1 MPTDPNAAPGRSH
14 REPPRSSP
22 TWSIRRPLADWLQ
35 AEGKRASGKRVLDVG
50 CGVKPYLPYFSD
62 ATSYVGVD
70 VQDNP
75 NADLHGAIEAL
86 PVDDGSFDVVL
97 ATQVLEHVDD
107 PSAAVRE
114 LHRVTAPGGRVLA
127 STHGTQVYHPNPGD
141 YWRWTHAGLERLF
154 TANGDWERVDVEPNA
169 GTTSALGMLLAR
181 SLHLLAK
188 RAGLAWAARPFVYV
202 LNSAAAAVDAR
213 VPSLREKRPG
223 ALFANFHVTAVKR
236 AATERPRPSS

>member
-22 TWSIRRPLADWLQ
+22 TWSIRKPLADWLQ

-50 CGVKPYLPYFSD
+50 CGVKPYLPYFSG

-127 STHGTQVYHPNPGD
+127 STHGVMVFHPNPVD
-141 YWRWTHAGLERLF
+141 HWRWTHTGLERLF
-154 TANGDWERVDVEPNA
+154 ATNADWSRVDVKPGA
-169 GTTSALGMLLAR
+169 GTAACLGFLIADFV
-181 SLHLLAK
+181 HLLFK
-188 RAGLAWAARPFVYV
+188 RAHLAGAAGPLIAG
-202 LNSAAAAVDAR
+202 LNSAAAALDAR
-213 VPSLREKRPG
+213 VALLREPVPG
-223 ALFANFHVTAVKR
+223 ALFANLHLTAEK
-236 AATERPRPSS
+236 AS